1 MAILTQ
7 TKPGRNPAQEGP
19 HIGVVVDVI
28 DRGVVKHVEYG
39 AKPMVDIVWQVEEVD
54 PETGRRFEL
63 SRRFNNSLNEKAAL
77 APVVEAL
84 LGRSIEPAERRP
96 LGYDLEK
103 LLGMSCQLEVI
114 HQPGKKGGVFA
125 RVKKCMRLAKGMKP
139 LKSDGQ
145 YTRGP
150 MADEKPSH
158 TEPAD
163 DGELELYPGQG
174 RD

>member
-1 MAILTQ
+1 MPILTQ
-7 TKPGRNPAQEGP
+7 TKPGRNPAPEGV

-28 DRGVVKHVEYG
+28 DRGIVQHVEYG

-84 LGRSIEPAERRP
+84 LGRAIEPAERRP

-114 HQPGKKGGVFA
+114 HQQGKKGGMFA
-125 RVKKCMRLAKGMKP
+125 RVEQCMRLAKGMKP
-139 LKSDGQ
+139 LESDGQ
-145 YTRGP
+145 YTRS
-150 MADEKPSH
+150 AIAEATSAA
-158 TEPAD
+158 EAAD
-163 DGELELYPGQG
+163 DREPERYPGQG
-174 RD
+174 RK

>member
-7 TKPGRNPAQEGP
+7 TRPGRNPVPEGV

-28 DRGVVKHVEYG
+28 DRGVVEHVEYG
-39 AKPMVDIVWQVEEVD
+39 AKPMVDIVWQLEDVD

-84 LGRSIEPAERRP
+84 LGRAIEPAERQHE
-96 LGYDLEK
+96 GYDLER

-114 HQPGKKGGVFA
+114 HQPGKKGGMFA
-125 RVKKCMRLAKGMKP
+125 RVEKAMRLAKGQAP
-139 LKSDGQ
+139 LGPDGHYQ
-145 YTRGP
+145 RRE
-150 MADEKPSH
+150 AD
-158 TEPAD
+158 AD
-163 DGELELYPGQG
+163 LPF
-174 RD
+174 